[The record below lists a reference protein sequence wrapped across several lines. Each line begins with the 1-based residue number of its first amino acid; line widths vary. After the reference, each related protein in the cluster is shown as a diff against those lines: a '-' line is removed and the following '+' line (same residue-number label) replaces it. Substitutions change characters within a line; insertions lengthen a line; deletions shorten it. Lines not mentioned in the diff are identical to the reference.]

1 MMIFTTECRMFSS
14 PWKRKKINAK
24 NEPENEKRIE
34 NERLKKKW
42 MKNLRQNAIKN
53 KEKFSLVK
61 KNWEFPKKRSGNI
74 FGLEKIGSPRK
85 TSKLCQNPGNCEILN
100 YYLIWIKRSFLKF
113 KSLTDVGYE
122 VEHHEV
128 GIQDSCSSR
137 RGRGTSI
144 NFKPMYILKTDLKKW
159 ICRNREYGTR
169 KS

>member
-1 MMIFTTECRMFSS
+1 
-14 PWKRKKINAK
+14 
-24 NEPENEKRIE
+24 
-34 NERLKKKW
+34 
-42 MKNLRQNAIKN
+42 MKNLRQKRN
-53 KEKFSLVK
+53 KKQRKIQSCKKKLGIPQEKIGKYF
-61 KNWEFPKKRSGNI
+61 WIR
-74 FGLEKIGSPRK
+74 KIGSPRK

-144 NFKPMYILKTDLKKW
+144 NFKQNVHIKNRFKKMNMYS
-159 ICRNREYGTR
+159 RNREYSTR